1 MAKRKLN
8 KAGDRR
14 GMGTRVKNLQEVR
27 DLSNEIDD
35 IILNFDLGSIT
46 KEMNALVSGV
56 SDFSSALDKSAEY
69 SKENQDIAKGNAK
82 AAQAGLKY
90 ATSRNFLAK
99 AYYGTQLKMTKGG
112 DEFAQGLRDSINH
125 SKQPAH

>member
-46 KEMNALVSGV
+46 KEMNALVDGV
-56 SDFSSALDKSAEY
+56 SDFSSALNKNVKY
-69 SKENQDIAKGNAK
+69 SEKNQDIAKGNVK
-82 AAQAGLKY
+82 AAQVGLKY

-99 AYYGTQLKMTKGG
+99 AF
-112 DEFAQGLRDSINH
+112 FATIALLN
-125 SKQPAH
+125 